1 MKLELNTPGLLF
13 PAISFLLL
21 PYTNRYLTLANLIR
35 SLQRQWEAEMHPR
48 HLAQI
53 QVLRRRVHLIRWMTT
68 FVVLA
73 MLCNVVCIMALFE
86 DWEAIARPLFI
97 MAMVSLVISLS
108 ISLYEIQLSTKAL
121 NLQLGAMDDP
131 T

>member
-1 MKLELNTPGLLF
+1 
-13 PAISFLLL
+13 
-21 PYTNRYLTLANLIR
+21 
-35 SLQRQWEAEMHPR
+35 
-48 HLAQI
+48 
-53 QVLRRRVHLIRWMTT
+53 MTT

-121 NLQLGAMDDP
+121 NLQLGAMDDRM
-131 T
+131 